1 MAAKE
6 TTESWRVGTRVVKPI
21 VAVNKIVIVKIVI
34 VWISLSV
41 EDRWL
46 S

>member
-6 TTESWRVGTRVVKPI
+6 TTESWRVEARIVKAI
-21 VAVNKIVIVKIVI
+21 IAVNQIFI

-41 EDRWL
+41 KDRWL